1 MTIERWKPRCE
12 TTKQEDFLLGRL
24 GRTRKL
30 FRFLREHRHEI
41 FNEGFQDELAAMYR
55 ATGAGIPAKPPA
67 LMAMATLLQGYV
79 GASDAEAVEMTVVD
93 LRWQMN
99 LDCLG
104 ATEPAF
110 SQGTLYSFRHRMI
123 ENNMDRRLLERTA
136 EVARKTKGFDPK
148 KLPKLRT
155 AVDSA
160 PLAGAGRVEDT
171 VNLLAHA
178 ARKIIETVA
187 LVLEREP
194 QTLYQDAGIPLLAFS
209 SAKRGLD
216 RKWAAPGER
225 DAAVKEL
232 VEQVETML
240 RWVGE
245 RLPAEV
251 ERPPLQEDLD
261 TLHQIIEQDLEP
273 DPSGDG
279 SKRIRD
285 KVAKDRRISIE
296 DGEMRHGR
304 KSSSRSINGFKRHIA
319 KDLDSGVIDAC
330 ALTPANEPEEKALE
344 ALNAD
349 IEAQGL
355 TVGELYI
362 DRGYVGSPIVGV
374 VTDRGGEVVCRPWTQ
389 FNRGLYT
396 KEDFSVQLD
405 AMTATCPAGHSVKI
419 RLGAS
424 SSFPVKTCDAC
435 ELRAK
440 CTTVKCGR
448 GRSIRI
454 AKDEALQQRFRK
466 AANTPDGRARLRK
479 RVPVEHSL
487 AHVVQRQGRRARYLG
502 TRNNLF
508 DLRRACSIQNLETAQ
523 REFDKAA

>member
-1 MTIERWKPRCE
+1 MTIERWQPRSE
-12 TTKQEDFLLGRL
+12 TTRQEDFLLSRL

-41 FNEGFQDELAAMYR
+41 FDAGFQDELAAMYR
-55 ATGAGIPAKPPA
+55 GTGAGIPAKPPA

-110 SQGTLYSFRHRMI
+110 SQGALYAFRHRMI
-123 ENNMDRRLLERTA
+123 DNDMDRQLLERTA

-148 KLPKLRT
+148 KLPKLR
-155 AVDSA
+155 AAIDSA
-160 PLAGAGRVEDT
+160 PLGGAGRVEDT
-171 VNLLAHA
+171 INLLAHA
-178 ARKIIETVA
+178 ARKVTEIAA
-187 LVLEREP
+187 LILERDPCEV
-194 QTLYQDAGIPLLAFS
+194 YEAAGIPLLAFS
-209 SAKRGLD
+209 STKRGLD
-216 RKWAAPGER
+216 RKWTAPGER
-225 DAAVKEL
+225 EAAVKEL
-232 VEQVETML
+232 VEQVESML
-240 RWVGE
+240 CWVAE
-245 RLPAEV
+245 QLPAEV
-251 ERPPLQEDLD
+251 ERPPLQEALD
-261 TLHQIIEQDLEP
+261 TLHQIVEQDLEP

-304 KSSSRSINGFKRHIA
+304 KSSSRRIDGFKRHIA

-349 IEAQGL
+349 IERQGL
-355 TVGELYI
+355 SLGELYI
-362 DRGYVGSPIVGV
+362 DRGYIGSPV
-374 VTDRGGEVVCRPWTQ
+374 VSAVTERGGEVVCRPWTQ
-389 FNRGLYT
+389 FNKGLYT
-396 KEDFSVQLD
+396 KADFRVDLD
-405 AMTATCPAGHSVKI
+405 AMTATCPAGHSVGI

-424 SSFPVKTCDAC
+424 SCLPVKTCDAC

-440 CTTVKCGR
+440 CTNAKCGR

-466 AANTPDGRARLRK
+466 AAGTADGRARLRK

-487 AHVVQRQGRRARYLG
+487 AHVVQRQGRRARYFG
-502 TRNNLF
+502 TRRNLF
-508 DLRRACSIQNLETAQ
+508 DLRRTCSIQNLETAQ
-523 REFDKAA
+523 RELDKAA